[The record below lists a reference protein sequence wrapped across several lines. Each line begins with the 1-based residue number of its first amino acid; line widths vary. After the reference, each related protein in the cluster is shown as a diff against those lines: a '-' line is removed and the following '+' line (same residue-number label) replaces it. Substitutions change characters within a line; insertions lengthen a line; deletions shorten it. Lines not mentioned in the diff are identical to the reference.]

1 MTLIEKYIQHNN
13 FGKQLGMHFTIITE
27 GEINYYLK
35 ITPDHL
41 ATPLS
46 AHGGVI
52 SALADAAL
60 GVCALSA
67 VYKENKVVSTV
78 EYKINFLAPAL
89 VNDELV
95 AHAKALRKRKTY
107 FNCGVHNTLCVCE
120 AKDGGGKINCKSN
133 RNFQCLRCN
142 KSRVLIFNHRD
153 VADNQVFNH
162 RDAPHSQRFAR
173 RFTEKESK
181 AFFSSYLSNGGPL

>member
-1 MTLIEKYIQHNN
+1 MNSLIEKYIANN
-13 FGKQLGMHFTIITE
+13 KFGASLGMHFSIITE

-60 GVCALSA
+60 GVCALSG

-89 VNDELV
+89 VNDELT
-95 AHAKALRKRKTY
+95 AHAKILQKGKRILIVECTIFSNHLPHAVREYPRNEGEGEKNPPVDFAKQKTGEGKLIAKAIGT
-107 FNCGVHNTLCVCE
+107 FN
-120 AKDGGGKINCKSN
+120 AYDS
-133 RNFQCLRCN
+133 
-142 KSRVLIFNHRD
+142 
-153 VADNQVFNH
+153 
-162 RDAPHSQRFAR
+162 
-173 RFTEKESK
+173 SK
-181 AFFSSYLSNGGPL
+181 AGY